1 MKKNLLTIVLLIG
14 LFALGSLII
23 NYYWTNN
30 TLSSIVF
37 VPMYVVV
44 MTFFYIILQIAKR
57 YFISNKNWWDWLYY
71 LGLIGVLLP
80 LYFAKE
86 ENLDTFQWVSDCGVS
101 FLILPLLFD
110 IKELIISNKTRY
122 EEN

>member
-86 ENLDTFQWVSDCGVS
+86 ENLDTFQWLSDCGVS
-101 FLILPLLFD
+101 FLIVPLLFD

>member
-1 MKKNLLTIVLLIG
+1 MKKNVLTIVLLIG

-101 FLILPLLFD
+101 FLIVPLLFD
-110 IKELIISNKTRY
+110 IKELIISNKTHY

>member
-1 MKKNLLTIVLLIG
+1 MKKNVLTIVLLIG

-37 VPMYVVV
+37 VPIYVVV

-86 ENLDTFQWVSDCGVS
+86 ENLDTFQWLSDCGVS
-101 FLILPLLFD
+101 FLIVPLLFD

>member
-101 FLILPLLFD
+101 FLIVPLLFD

>member
-1 MKKNLLTIVLLIG
+1 MKKNVLTIVLLIG

-57 YFISNKNWWDWLYY
+57 YFISNKNWWHWLYY

-101 FLILPLLFD
+101 FLIVPLLFD

>member
-1 MKKNLLTIVLLIG
+1 MKKNVLTIVLLIG

-101 FLILPLLFD
+101 FLIVPLLFD

>member
-1 MKKNLLTIVLLIG
+1 MKKNVLTIVLLIG

-86 ENLDTFQWVSDCGVS
+86 ENLDTFQWLSDCGVS
-101 FLILPLLFD
+101 FLIVPLLFD

>member
-37 VPMYVVV
+37 VPIYVVV

-101 FLILPLLFD
+101 FLIVPLLFD

>member
-1 MKKNLLTIVLLIG
+1 MKKNVLTIVLLIG

-110 IKELIISNKTRY
+110 IKELIISNKTHY

>member
-1 MKKNLLTIVLLIG
+1 MKKNVLTIVLLIG

>member
-71 LGLIGVLLP
+71 LGLIGILLP

-101 FLILPLLFD
+101 FLIVPLLFD